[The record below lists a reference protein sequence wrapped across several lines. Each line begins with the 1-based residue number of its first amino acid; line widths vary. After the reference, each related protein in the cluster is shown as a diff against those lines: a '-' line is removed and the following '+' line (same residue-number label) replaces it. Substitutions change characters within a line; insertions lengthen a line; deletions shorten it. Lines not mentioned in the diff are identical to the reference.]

1 MYPIRT
7 GHTAVREHNA
17 NRGEK
22 QKADEG
28 DQDSINNEYESDA
41 IDSGGEDDSNL
52 KSLHPL
58 LQTRKM
64 LMSDRLQ
71 HAQDER

>member
-1 MYPIRT
+1 MTTR
-7 GHTAVREHNA
+7 VKSR
-17 NRGEK
+17 K
-22 QKADEG
+22 QMKATMIG
-28 DQDSINNEYESDA
+28 INNEYDSDA
-41 IDSGGEDDSNL
+41 IESEGEDDSNL